1 MKKSFTPFERSL
13 KEKLEGHEMAYD
25 QGSWVDLQ
33 RQMGLSKNGR
43 SVWLVSL
50 ISTVLT
56 LSGGAIALY
65 CHQHSTFVALKAS
78 TDARFKTPVTNT
90 VKGVSHNPS
99 NGSPQDETTLQME
112 LKERLFEHSV
122 SNKTAPS
129 ASSNSISGSTLN
141 PIESDVTFDKSE
153 NTSPQKNAIKADN
166 IIELG
171 CNLRKA
177 CQGEEVEFQT
187 TNGPKTG
194 SYLWNF
200 GDGHFSDEI
209 NPKHKFSKSGNYDVS
224 LSITSDNGQINTTVV
239 NDMITIEDAPDADF
253 TWEFINTDP
262 SAPEVRV
269 INLTDGGSTFEWSN
283 GTESGI
289 LANGATFKLQGGG
302 RQMVAL
308 SAKNA
313 AGCSDG
319 AVKHIS
325 INSDFNLGA
334 PKQWSIVDGPFMP
347 QGLKKSKVDFTL
359 SIFDASGESVFE
371 TSNRTKGW
379 DGKLPRGGIAT
390 SGSTFTYKVILTNDR
405 SQEQKYFFGTF
416 NVFP

>member
-13 KEKLEGHEMAYD
+13 KEKLEGHDMAYD
-25 QGSWVDLQ
+25 QASWVELQ
-33 RQMGLSKNGR
+33 RQMGLTKSGR

-56 LSGGAIALY
+56 LSGGSIALY
-65 CHQHSTFVALKAS
+65 CYQHSSSVALKAV
-78 TDARFKTPVTNT
+78 TNPHFKTPVKNT
-90 VKGVSHNPS
+90 VKGVSHNES
-99 NGSPQDETTLQME
+99 NSSI
-112 LKERLFEHSV
+112 ERNTSSDQEKQGLSIV
-122 SNKTAPS
+122 SQPVLNSNPLASYAPAQVQVISEMGLVEASEYISNS
-129 ASSNSISGSTLN
+129 AS
-141 PIESDVTFDKSE
+141 
-153 NTSPQKNAIKADN
+153 QKNAIKADN
-166 IIELG
+166 IIEFG
-171 CNLRKA
+171 CNVRKA

-262 SAPEVRV
+262 IAPEVKV

-283 GTESGI
+283 GVESEI
-289 LANGATFKLQGGG
+289 LANGATFKLQGNG

-319 AVKHIS
+319 SVKHIS
-325 INSDFNLGA
+325 INTDFNLGA
-334 PKQWSIVDGPFMP
+334 PKQWSIVGGPFMP

-359 SIFDASGESVFE
+359 SIFNASGERVFE

-379 DGKLPRGGIAT
+379 DGKLPSGGVAT
-390 SGSTFTYKVILTNDR
+390 AGSTYTYKVIITTDR

>member
-13 KEKLEGHEMAYD
+13 KEKLEGHEMTYD
-25 QGSWVDLQ
+25 HASWVDLQ
-33 RQMGLSKNGR
+33 RQMGLSKSGR

-50 ISTVLT
+50 VSTVLT

-65 CHQHSTFVALKAS
+65 CHQHSTSVALKAS
-78 TDARFKTPVTNT
+78 TDSRFKTPVINT
-90 VKGVSHNPS
+90 VKGVSHNS
-99 NGSPQDETTLQME
+99 TNASLRVETNSPVIMNVRSIEHTPTNETA
-112 LKERLFEHSV
+112 SG
-122 SNKTAPS
+122 
-129 ASSNSISGSTLN
+129 ASSNSPLGILYN
-141 PIESDVTFDKSE
+141 PVVSDAAVNSVE
-153 NTSPQKNAIKADN
+153 NTAPPKNAIKADN
-166 IIELG
+166 IIEFG
-171 CNLRKA
+171 CNVRKA

-283 GTESGI
+283 GAESGI

-325 INSDFNLGA
+325 INSDFNLSA
-334 PKQWSIVDGPFMP
+334 PKQWSIVDGAFMP

-359 SIFDASGESVFE
+359 SIYDASGERVFE

-390 SGSTFTYKVILTNDR
+390 TGSTFTYKVILTNDR

>member
-1 MKKSFTPFERSL
+1 MKKSLTPFERSM

-25 QGSWVDLQ
+25 QASWVSLQ
-33 RQMGLSKNGR
+33 RQLGLSKSGK

-56 LSGGAIALY
+56 LTGGAIALY
-65 CHQHSTFVALKAS
+65 CHQHAGTSARKAS
-78 TDARFKTPVTNT
+78 TAMRFKTPVTNT
-90 VKGVSHNPS
+90 IKGVSHSSSSSFLNSNVESLFIEQYPASHNPTS
-99 NGSPQDETTLQME
+99 NEEKPSFSSITPEIGTPNSIEESQD
-112 LKERLFEHSV
+112 
-122 SNKTAPS
+122 NKD
-129 ASSNSISGSTLN
+129 SNSFT
-141 PIESDVTFDKSE
+141 
-153 NTSPQKNAIKADN
+153 PQKNNIKADN
-166 IIELG
+166 VVEFG
-171 CNLRKA
+171 CNVRKA

-209 NPKHKFSKSGNYDVS
+209 NPKHKFSKAGNYDVS
-224 LSITSDNGQINTTVV
+224 LSVTSDNGQINTTVV

-253 TWEFINTDP
+253 TWEFINTAP
-262 SAPEVRV
+262 NAPEVKV

-283 GTESGI
+283 GIESGI
-289 LANGATFKLQGGG
+289 LANGATFKLQDNG

-319 AVKHIS
+319 AVKHICV
-325 INSDFNLGA
+325 NSDFNLGA
-334 PKQWSIVDGPFMP
+334 PKQWSIVNGTFMP
-347 QGLKKSKVDFTL
+347 QGIKKSKVDFTL
-359 SIFDASGESVFE
+359 SIFDASGQRVFE
-371 TSNRTKGW
+371 TTNRTKGW
-379 DGKLPRGGIAT
+379 DGKLPGGGIAT
-390 SGSTFTYKVILTNDR
+390 SGSTFTYKVIITTDR

-416 NVFP
+416 SVFP